1 MKLDKQMDRVCTC
14 EPSCLEKWTGKRAPH
29 TMLLDRK
36 SAVPLYY
43 QIHQHLLEQ
52 IQSGTLKPGQF
63 LPSEQEISSRMGVS
77 RMTARQAVK
86 SLCDTGIAYS
96 RRGVGTFVSRG
107 KQEKTST
114 ELLSFTQEMK
124 ARDCRPTSQVLKFER
139 VSADSDVASALHLA
153 ESDKVV
159 SLVRVRL
166 ADGVPM
172 GLENS
177 FLPFRLFPGLLE
189 TFDPRSSL
197 YQALAERY
205 GIHMAAADEVVE
217 AGLASARD
225 ARLLRI
231 KKNGPVFFLT
241 RVSYAENGQPME
253 YVRSTYRGDRW
264 KIVSRLTATQNNH
277 GEARQV
283 KRLSVPLKTKP

>member
-1 MKLDKQMDRVCTC
+1 
-14 EPSCLEKWTGKRAPH
+14 
-29 TMLLDRK
+29 MLLDRS

-52 IQSGTLKPGQF
+52 IQSGELKPGQP

-96 RRGVGTFVSRG
+96 RRGVGTFVSGR
-107 KQEKTST
+107 KQEKTSS

-124 ARDCRPTSQVLKFER
+124 ARDCRPTSQVLKFEK
-139 VSADSDVASALHLA
+139 VAAESEVATALHLA
-153 ESDKVV
+153 QGE
-159 SLVRVRL
+159 RVLCLIRIRL
-166 ADGVPM
+166 ADGFPM
-172 GLENS
+172 GLENG
-177 FLPFRLFPGLLE
+177 FLPFRMFPGLLE
-189 TFDPRSSL
+189 TFDPHTSL
-197 YQALAERY
+197 YATLADHY
-205 GIHMAAADEVVE
+205 GVRVATADEVIE

-231 KKNGPVFFLT
+231 RKNDPVFFLT
-241 RVSYAENGQPME
+241 RVSYAESGQPVE

-264 KIVSRLTATQNNH
+264 KIVSRLTSNQNHN
-277 GEARQV
+277 GEQRQV
-283 KRLSVPLKTKP
+283 KRLSVPMKTKS

>member
-1 MKLDKQMDRVCTC
+1 
-14 EPSCLEKWTGKRAPH
+14 
-29 TMLLDRK
+29 MLLDRN

-43 QIHQHLLEQ
+43 QIHQHLLAQ
-52 IQSGTLKPGQF
+52 IQSGTLKPGQP
-63 LPSEQEISSRMGVS
+63 LPSEQEISTRMGVS

-96 RRGVGTFVSRG
+96 RRGVGTFVSGG

-114 ELLSFTQEMK
+114 ELLSFTQEMN
-124 ARDCRPTSQVLKFER
+124 ARDCRPSSQVLKFEK
-139 VSADSDVASALHLA
+139 VTAESEVASALHLV
-153 ESDKVV
+153 EGDKVL

-172 GLENS
+172 GVENG

-189 TFDPRSSL
+189 SFDPRSSL
-197 YQALAERY
+197 YQTLAARY
-205 GIHMAAADEVVE
+205 GVHMAAADEVVE

-231 KKNGPVFFLT
+231 KRNGPVFFLT
-241 RVSYAENGQPME
+241 RVSYAENGQPVE

-264 KIVSRLTATQNNH
+264 KIVSRLTANH
-277 GEARQV
+277 SSDGEARQI
-283 KRLSVPLKTKP
+283 KRLSVPLKAKP

>member
-1 MKLDKQMDRVCTC
+1 
-14 EPSCLEKWTGKRAPH
+14 
-29 TMLLDRK
+29 MLLDRN

-43 QIHQHLLEQ
+43 QIQQHLLDQ
-52 IQSGTLKPGQF
+52 IQSGALKPGQP

-96 RRGVGTFVSRG
+96 RRGVGTFVSGG
-107 KQEKTST
+107 KQEKTSS

-124 ARDCRPTSQVLKFER
+124 ARDCRPTSRVLKFEKA
-139 VSADSDVASALHLA
+139 VAESEVASALHLA
-153 ESDKVV
+153 EGERVL

-172 GLENS
+172 GLENG
-177 FLPFRLFPGLLE
+177 FLPFRMFPGLLE

-197 YQALAERY
+197 YQTLAERY
-205 GIHMAAADEVVE
+205 GVQMTAADEVVE

-225 ARLLRI
+225 ARLLKI
-231 KKNGPVFFLT
+231 KKNAPVFFLM
-241 RVSYAENGQPME
+241 RISYAENGQPVE

-264 KIVSRLTATQNNH
+264 KIVSRLTANSS
-277 GEARQV
+277 GDGARQL
-283 KRLSVPLKTKP
+283 KRLSLPLIQQVMPDGKAAAIRHGVKSGVPGSKKAKNG